1 MPANREPHLYF
12 SGHCSFMRILNLSLL
27 GLCVALAACQG
38 KQAQQAVS
46 ETPVL
51 ILSKTLI
58 ASESIQW
65 LTLPFLSSA
74 ERLQI
79 ADKGLQMIGRDG
91 QVLNELP
98 GRFETL
104 DHRADAYGVLVASL
118 DRKRQQALLTRFD
131 AAQQWSAPRYL
142 PKTRFAIEGLCLY
155 RDSARNDFLFL
166 VGEEGVGEQWLVA
179 EQGRPLAAPSRVRT
193 LSLPPQSG
201 FCQVDDRSDSLYV
214 SEENVGLWR
223 YDAGAEAPLV
233 REPVELVAPF
243 GALRQ
248 NAAGMAVSPDAL
260 LLLDAGAGNLHLYQR
275 SASQW
280 QRAGVVSLADL
291 DEPEQVSARATAQGF
306 DLLLVDDAGARSAS
320 LNWTPRRSE
329 PQPGIPVLAPLVQ
342 TDGVPSLGDAADDP
356 AIWIDRAHPERSRV
370 LGTDKKGGLLAYDL
384 AGKQLQNL
392 RVGRLNNVDVRPGFQ
407 LGERQVDLAA
417 ASNRDHN
424 SLHLFAIDPLS
435 GVLADIGQIATPLKE
450 IYGLCLFKDRQGA
463 IHAIANDKDGSF
475 LQYRLGSVNGK
486 ASGQLVRRFKTDT
499 QPEGCVADDRNER
512 LYIGEED
519 VAVWAL
525 DARAE
530 APTTFDQVIAVGGPV
545 KDDIEGLGLYHGEQ
559 RDYLVISSQ
568 GNDSYVVV
576 EAQAPYRLRGSFRI
590 GLNAARGIDGA
601 SETDGLDVTSANLGG
616 PWNAGMLVVQD
627 GRKRMPEGNQNYK
640 YVPWTAVA
648 AALGLE

>member
-1 MPANREPHLYF
+1 
-12 SGHCSFMRILNLSLL
+12 MRLFNLSLL
-27 GLCVALAACQG
+27 GLCITLAACQSHDR
-38 KQAQQAVS
+38 QEAVLAVPSVVLS
-46 ETPVL
+46 E
-51 ILSKTLI
+51 TLI
-58 ASESIQW
+58 ASENIQW
-65 LTLPFLSSA
+65 LAPLPFLPGA
-74 ERLQI
+74 ERLQVSGKSLQVSG
-79 ADKGLQMIGRDG
+79 ADGR
-91 QVLNELP
+91 VLSELP

-104 DHRADAYGVLVASL
+104 DQRADASGLLVATL
-118 DRKRQQALLTRFD
+118 DKKRQQALLTRLEAD
-131 AAQQWSAPRYL
+131 RQWSAPLYL

-166 VGEEGVGEQWLVA
+166 VGEEGIGEQWLVA
-179 EQGRPLAAPSRVRT
+179 DNGRPLAQPSRVRA
-193 LSLPPQSG
+193 LSLPPESS

-214 SEENVGLWR
+214 NEENVGVWR
-223 YDAGAEAPLV
+223 YDAAAEAALV

-243 GALRQ
+243 GQLQAS
-248 NAAGMAVSPDAL
+248 AAGMAVLPDGL
-260 LLLDAGAGNLHLYQR
+260 LLLDSAAANLHLLQR
-275 SASQW
+275 RAEHW
-280 QRAGVVSLADL
+280 QRAGVLRLAGL
-291 DEPEQVSARATAQGF
+291 DEPEQVSAKATAKGL
-306 DLLLVDDAGARSAS
+306 DLLLVDDAGARRAT
-320 LNWTPRRSE
+320 LNW
-329 PQPGIPVLAPLVQ
+329 QPEAQASQPALAVLKPLVQ

-384 AGKQLQNL
+384 TGKQLQDL

-407 LGERQVDLAA
+407 LGERQVDLAV

-424 SLHLFAIDPLS
+424 SLHLFSIDPAS
-435 GVLADIGQIATPLKE
+435 GVLADIGQIATPLAE
-450 IYGLCLFKDRQGA
+450 IYGLCMFKDRQGA
-463 IHAIANDKDGSF
+463 IHAIVNDKDGTF
-475 LQYRLGSVNGK
+475 LQYLLGSTDGK
-486 ASGQLVRRFKTDT
+486 ASGQLVRRFRTET

-525 DARAE
+525 DARADASTALE
-530 APTTFDQVIAVGGPV
+530 QVIAIGGPL
-545 KDDIEGLGLYHGEQ
+545 KDDIEGLALYHGKQ
-559 RDYLVISSQ
+559 RDYLMISSQ

-601 SETDGLDVTSANLGG
+601 SETDGLEVTSVNLGG
-616 PWNAGMLVVQD
+616 PWSSGLLVVQD